1 MDCVV
6 LVVETQVPQTVSYTL
21 KAQLM
26 HFVCFVFCLGLYPRP
41 MEVPRLGV
49 KSELQLLAYVTATA
63 MPDPSQVCDLHR
75 SSWQHWIPKSLSK
88 ARD

>member
-26 HFVCFVFCLGLYPRP
+26 HFVCFVFCFLFRAVPTAHGSSQARGQIRTAAAGLRH
-41 MEVPRLGV
+41 
-49 KSELQLLAYVTATA
+49 SHSHA
-63 MPDPSQVCDLHR
+63 
-75 SSWQHWIPKSLSK
+75 
-88 ARD
+88 